1 MTDLL
6 IRDVPDEIVARID
19 AAAKRLGLSRI
30 AYLRRE
36 LLKAAEPAGGLVT
49 REDLVAFSET
59 FADLGDPA
67 VMERAWKQMAG

>member
-6 IRDVPDEIVARID
+6 IRDVPEEIVARID
-19 AAAKRLGLSRI
+19 AAAKRLGISRT

-36 LLKAAEPAGGLVT
+36 LLKAAAPVGGPVT
-49 REDLVAFSET
+49 KQDLVAFAET

-67 VMERAWKQMAG
+67 VMDRAWG

>member
-6 IRDVPDEIVARID
+6 IRDVPDEILAHID

-36 LLKAAEPAGGLVT
+36 LFKAAAPVPGPVT
-49 REDLVAFSET
+49 KQDLDAFAET

-67 VMERAWKQMAG
+67 VMEHAWS